1 MGNMGYDKTTDTY
14 TCHARKAL
22 KPLSIKKQK
31 IINGY
36 ESEVT
41 VYERKDSHNPAQIF
55 AIRSFFC
62 EKWLLAHL

>member
-1 MGNMGYDKTTDTY
+1 MGYDKTTDTY
-14 TCHARKAL
+14 TCHARTAL

-41 VYERKDSHNPAQIF
+41 VYERKDSQNPAQIF
-55 AIRSFFC
+55 GYCGYAPHFYPHI
-62 EKWLLAHL
+62 WADH